1 MKGLKIFRDMFA
13 AIMVGMVGGFA
24 VAVISYYQEHKEG
37 GILQTACAV
46 VNSFDTVAQ
55 AYGGDGLV
63 DVEKEELAK
72 AGISIDEEGN
82 VSLKADA
89 GSLRDEIEDVF
100 ERIEDGDETVL
111 QESGLAAALAGING
125 GDNTAVL
132 ENGSAFTGSSK
143 DFNGEII
150 AMDDE
155 DGDVAEGEP
164 YDGILRFHVRANSD
178 SKEDQALKMAVKE
191 DVVTMLRPLLE
202 KCENVD
208 ESKSIIVANLQNI
221 YTVAMDTIVE
231 QGYDYDVK
239 VYVTEEE
246 FPAKT
251 YGDLTF
257 PAGDYQA
264 LRIDIGE
271 AKGQNWWCV
280 MFPPLCFIDEST
292 AVVSEEGKKELKRA
306 LTSEE
311 YEALYD
317 YYSGTGAD
325 SDITIEGKSWLLEQW
340 KEKVSEKE

>member
-1 MKGLKIFRDMFA
+1 MKGIKIFRDMFA
-13 AIMVGMVGGFA
+13 AIMVGMIGGLA

-63 DVEKEELAK
+63 NVEKEELAK
-72 AGISIDEEGN
+72 AGISIDEDGN
-82 VSLKADA
+82 VSLRADA
-89 GSLRDEIEDVF
+89 GSLRDEVEDIF

-111 QESGLAAALAGING
+111 QESSLAAALAGING

-143 DFNGEII
+143 EFNGEII
-150 AMDDE
+150 AMD

-178 SKEDQALKMAVKE
+178 SKGDQALKMAVKE
-191 DVVTMLRPLLE
+191 DVMTMLRPLLE
-202 KCENVD
+202 KCENVE

-221 YTVAMDTIVE
+221 YTVAIDTIVE

-257 PAGDYQA
+257 PEGDYQA

-292 AVVSEEGKKELKRA
+292 AVVSEEGKEALKRA

-325 SDITIEGKSWLLEQW
+325 SDITIEGKSWLLEHW
-340 KEKVSEKE
+340 KEKVSEED